1 MKNND
6 FELYRVAA
14 EYISE
19 RIDIVPEIAIVLGTD
34 LGEISQEIH
43 NQVTIDYKEIP
54 NFLQTTVSSHPGKL
68 VIGEYEGRNVVCMM
82 GRFHY
87 YEGYDFEEL
96 TLPVRV
102 LKLLGVKKLILTNAA
117 GAVNSNFNVGDL
129 MIISDH
135 IKLMGASPLRGQN
148 MNIFGPRFFD
158 VSDIYSKSLR
168 MLALSCAKHLGITA
182 HEGVYFF
189 MPGPQFE
196 TKAEIRIINLLGGDA
211 VGMSTV
217 TEALTAAHCGMEV
230 LGISLLT
237 NYATGI
243 MENSVSTIEV
253 EITAKSS
260 IDKLGKM
267 IGEIINSL

>member
-19 RIDIVPEIAIVLGTD
+19 RIDNVPEIAIVLGTD
-34 LGEISQEIH
+34 LGEISKEIH

-196 TKAEIRIINLLGGDA
+196 TKAEIRVINLLGGDA